1 MNNLPKPKTSV
12 MLLRIN
18 LNKTDNEIQSHL
30 GGREVNLTT
39 RQEKK
44 ESNNM
49 QSATIITKSELDL
62 LAKLQA
68 KGVSI
73 DTESIK
79 NECEIVEKKERESHV
94 DFCTD
99 SEIKES
105 GNKTRKDVKSLKGFK
120 YDKTTLTTKQME
132 KLGSNYKNVSKV
144 RVSVDSYDINIK
156 ASYKF
161 LDANGK
167 EVKPAK
173 EGKES

>member
-1 MNNLPKPKTSV
+1 MNNPLKPKTSE
-12 MLLRIN
+12 MLLRLN
-18 LNKTDNEIQSHL
+18 LNNTDNETQSQL
-30 GGREVNLTT
+30 GMKGGKLTT

-49 QSATIITKSELDL
+49 HGAIITKSELDL

-105 GNKTRKDVKSLKGFK
+105 VNKTRKEVKSLKGFK
-120 YDKTTLTTKQME
+120 YDKTTLTAKQMK

-156 ASYKF
+156 ATYKF

-173 EGKES
+173 EVKES

>member
-1 MNNLPKPKTSV
+1 
-12 MLLRIN
+12 MLLRLN
-18 LNKTDNEIQSHL
+18 LNNTDNETQSQL
-30 GGREVNLTT
+30 GMKGGKLTT

-49 QSATIITKSELDL
+49 HGAIITKSELDL

-105 GNKTRKDVKSLKGFK
+105 VNKTRKEVKSLKGFK
-120 YDKTTLTTKQME
+120 YDKTTLTAKQMK

-156 ASYKF
+156 ATYKF

-167 EVKPAK
+167 EVKPSK
-173 EGKES
+173 EVKES

>member
-1 MNNLPKPKTSV
+1 
-12 MLLRIN
+12 MLLRLN
-18 LNKTDNEIQSHL
+18 LNKTDNETQSQL
-30 GGREVNLTT
+30 GRREVNLTT
-39 RQEKK
+39 RKEKK

-49 QSATIITKSELDL
+49 QGAIITKSELDL

-105 GNKTRKDVKSLKGFK
+105 VNKTRKDVKSLKGFK

-132 KLGSNYKNVSKV
+132 KLGSNYKNVAKV

-173 EGKES
+173 EVKES

>member
-1 MNNLPKPKTSV
+1 MNNLPKPKSLE
-12 MLLRIN
+12 MLLRLN
-18 LNKTDNEIQSHL
+18 LNNIDNEIQSQL

-39 RQEKK
+39 RKEKK
-44 ESNNM
+44 ESTKMNG
-49 QSATIITKSELDL
+49 TIITQSELDL
-62 LAKLQA
+62 LAKLEA

-79 NECEIVEKKERESHV
+79 SECEIVEKKERESHV

-105 GNKTRKDVKSLKGFK
+105 VNKTRKDVKSLKGFK

-132 KLGSNYKNVSKV
+132 KLGSNYKKVSKV

-173 EGKES
+173 EVKES

>member
-1 MNNLPKPKTSV
+1 MKYLPKPKTSE
-12 MLLRIN
+12 MLLRLN
-18 LNKTDNEIQSHL
+18 LNKTDNETQSQL
-30 GGREVNLTT
+30 GRREVNLTT
-39 RQEKK
+39 RKEKK

-49 QSATIITKSELDL
+49 QGAIITKSELDL

-105 GNKTRKDVKSLKGFK
+105 VNKTRKDVKSLKGFK

-132 KLGSNYKNVSKV
+132 KLGSNYKNVAKV

-173 EGKES
+173 EVKES

>member
-1 MNNLPKPKTSV
+1 MKYLPKPKTSV
-12 MLLRIN
+12 MLLRLN
-18 LNKTDNEIQSHL
+18 LNKTANETQSHL
-30 GGREVNLTT
+30 GRKEVNLTT

-44 ESNNM
+44 ESTKMNG
-49 QSATIITKSELDL
+49 TIITQSELDL

-99 SEIKES
+99 SEIKENV
-105 GNKTRKDVKSLKGFK
+105 NKTRKDVKSLKGFK
-120 YDKTTLTTKQME
+120 YDKTTLTAKQMK

-156 ASYKF
+156 ATYKF
-161 LDANGK
+161 LDSNGK

-173 EGKES
+173 EVKES

>member
-1 MNNLPKPKTSV
+1 MNNLPKPKSLE
-12 MLLRIN
+12 MLLRLN
-18 LNKTDNEIQSHL
+18 LNNIDNEIQSQL

-39 RQEKK
+39 RKEKK
-44 ESNNM
+44 ESTKMNG
-49 QSATIITKSELDL
+49 TIITQSELDL
-62 LAKLQA
+62 LAKLEA

-73 DTESIK
+73 DTASIK

-99 SEIKES
+99 SEIKKS
-105 GNKTRKDVKSLKGFK
+105 VNKTRKDVKSLKGFK
-120 YDKTTLTTKQME
+120 YEKTTLTTKQME

-144 RVSVDSYDINIK
+144 RVSVDAYDINIK

-173 EGKES
+173 EVKES

>member
-1 MNNLPKPKTSV
+1 
-12 MLLRIN
+12 MLLRLN
-18 LNKTDNEIQSHL
+18 LNNTDNETQSQL
-30 GGREVNLTT
+30 GMKGGKLTT

-49 QSATIITKSELDL
+49 HGAIITKSELDL

-105 GNKTRKDVKSLKGFK
+105 VNKTRKEVKSLKGFK
-120 YDKTTLTTKQME
+120 YDKTTLTAKQMK

-156 ASYKF
+156 ATYKF

-173 EGKES
+173 EVKES

>member
-1 MNNLPKPKTSV
+1 MKYLPKPKTSE
-12 MLLRIN
+12 MLLRLN
-18 LNKTDNEIQSHL
+18 LNKTANETQSQL
-30 GGREVNLTT
+30 GGKEVNLTT
-39 RQEKK
+39 RKEKK

-49 QSATIITKSELDL
+49 HSATITKSELDL

-99 SEIKES
+99 SEIKDS
-105 GNKTRKDVKSLKGFK
+105 VNKTRKDVKSLKGFK

-132 KLGSNYKNVSKV
+132 KLGSNYKKVAKV
-144 RVSVDSYDINIK
+144 RVSVESYDINIK
-156 ASYKF
+156 ASYEF
-161 LDANGK
+161 LDANDK

-173 EGKES
+173 EVKES

>member
-1 MNNLPKPKTSV
+1 MKYLPKPKTSV
-12 MLLRIN
+12 MPLRLN
-18 LNKTDNEIQSHL
+18 LNKTANETQSHL
-30 GGREVNLTT
+30 GRKEVNLTT

-44 ESNNM
+44 ESTKMNG
-49 QSATIITKSELDL
+49 TIITQSELDL

-99 SEIKES
+99 LELKDEI
-105 GNKTRKDVKSLKGFK
+105 NKTRKDVKSLKGFP
-120 YDKTTLTTKQME
+120 YEKTSLTTKQVE
-132 KLGSNYKNVSKV
+132 KLGSNYKKV
-144 RVSVDSYDINIK
+144 AKVKVSVDSYDINIK

-161 LDANGK
+161 LDANGN

-173 EGKES
+173 EVKES

>member
-1 MNNLPKPKTSV
+1 
-12 MLLRIN
+12 MLLRLN
-18 LNKTDNEIQSHL
+18 LNNTDNETQSQL
-30 GGREVNLTT
+30 GMKGGKLTT

-49 QSATIITKSELDL
+49 HGAIITKSELDL

-105 GNKTRKDVKSLKGFK
+105 VNKTRKEVKSLKGFK
-120 YDKTTLTTKQME
+120 YDKTTLTAKQMK

-156 ASYKF
+156 ATSKF

-167 EVKPAK
+167 EVKPSK
-173 EGKES
+173 EVKES